1 MCIRDSILIEGGAK
15 VNWQSKSGS
24 TALMEAAS
32 EGRTDTVKLLLEAD
46 ADPFLSDLLERTA
59 LVIAEQQGHNDIV
72 ELLK

>member
-1 MCIRDSILIEGGAK
+1 MLIEHGAK

-32 EGRTDTVKLLLEAD
+32 EGRTDTVQLLLEAD
-46 ADPFLSDLLERTA
+46 ADLILSDLLERTA

>member
-1 MCIRDSILIEGGAK
+1 
-15 VNWQSKSGS
+15 
-24 TALMEAAS
+24 MEAAS
-32 EGRTDTVKLLLEAD
+32 EGRTDTVLLLLEAE